1 MGMARSKEKSV
12 RSYMR
17 GLGSFKRL
25 IVMGFSLITIAFE
38 TLIYGW
44 FWLTEFSIAIRP
56 HLWFSEKGHY
66 LAIAVYALLIFTFS
80 SIVIYI

>member
-1 MGMARSKEKSV
+1 
-12 RSYMR
+12 MR

-25 IVMGFSLITIAFE
+25 IVIGFSLITIAFE